1 MRRGRSVGRA
11 SKAVIVGVGESA
23 YTKWGAMTDQS
34 ELSMALESVAA
45 AAKDAGIASTDIDG
59 FASYSNDANL
69 PAQMQLGLGVPML
82 RHASMVWGGGG
93 GGLLGA
99 VAHAAAAVE
108 AGHANCIAVF
118 RALAQGQRG
127 RLGQGGK
134 PGPTFNATAP
144 FGLLIPA
151 QQAALMMRRHFH
163 DHGTSPDTLAEIA
176 IVSREN
182 AQTNPKALMCGRPMN
197 RAAYFDSRM
206 ISDPLRLFD
215 CCLESDAAA
224 AVLVTTADRAKDLRA
239 VPVEILAVGVGG
251 GQAWG
256 MGFLGGHNMPV
267 DRYSHGNASEL
278 GAELFACAGIAPDD
292 VDVAQLYDAFTP
304 MVVQALGDYGFC
316 AHDEVAQFVASGA
329 LRRGGSLPINTSGG
343 SLSEAYVHG
352 MNLLI
357 ELVRQLRG
365 EALNQVENAQLG
377 FIAGGPGVAP
387 TSAAVLARRSP

>member
-1 MRRGRSVGRA
+1 
-11 SKAVIVGVGESA
+11 
-23 YTKWGAMTDQS
+23 
-34 ELSMALESVAA
+34 MALEAVAA
-45 AAKDAGIASTDIDG
+45 AAADGGLATREIDG

-69 PAQMQLGLGVPML
+69 PAQMQYGLGIPVL

-93 GGLLGA
+93 GGVLGA

-108 AGHANCIAVF
+108 GGYANCIAVF
-118 RALAQGQRG
+118 RAIAQGQKG

-151 QQAALMMRRHFH
+151 QQAALMMQRHFH

-176 IVSREN
+176 MVCREN
-182 AQTNPKALMCGRPMN
+182 AQANPRALMRGKPMD
-197 RAAYFDSRM
+197 RETYFASRM
-206 ISDPLRLFD
+206 ISEPLRLFD

-224 AVLVTTADRAKDLRA
+224 AVLVTTAERARDCPHT
-239 VPVEILAVGVGG
+239 PVQILAAGVGG
-251 GQAWG
+251 GPNWG
-256 MGFLGGHNMPV
+256 MGFLGGHNMPAE
-267 DRYSHGNASEL
+267 RYSHGNAAEL
-278 GAELFACAGIAPDD
+278 GAELFARSGVTPAD

-316 AHDEVAQFVASGA
+316 GHDELAQFVAAGA
-329 LRRGGSLPINTSGG
+329 LRRGGRLPINTAGG

-352 MNLLI
+352 ANLLV
-357 ELVRQLRG
+357 ELIRQLRG
-365 EALNQVENAQLG
+365 AAINQVDGAQVG

-387 TSAAVLARRSP
+387 TSAAVLAKGLT

>member
-1 MRRGRSVGRA
+1 MGRA
-11 SKAVIVGVGESA
+11 SRAFIVGVGESA
-23 YTKWGAMTDQS
+23 YTKWGAVTDQS
-34 ELSMALESVAA
+34 ELGMALEAVAVAA
-45 AAKDAGIASTDIDG
+45 GDAGIATADIDG

-82 RHASMVWGGGG
+82 RHASMAWGGGG

-108 AGHANCIAVF
+108 AGYANCVAVF

-134 PGPTFNATAP
+134 PGPMFNATAP

-176 IVSREN
+176 MVCREN
-182 AQTNPKALMCGRPMN
+182 AQSNPKALMCGRPMD
-197 RAAYFDSRM
+197 RAAYDASRM

-215 CCLESDAAA
+215 CCLECDAAA

-239 VPVEILAVGVGG
+239 VPVEILAVGVGSG
-251 GQAWG
+251 RGWG
-256 MGFLGGHNMPV
+256 MGFLGGHNMPIEC
-267 DRYSHGNASEL
+267 YSHGNAEEL
-278 GAELFACAGIAPDD
+278 GAELFAHAGVAPND

-316 AHDEVAQFVASGA
+316 AHDDVARFVAGGA
-329 LRRGGSLPINTSGG
+329 LRHGGSLPINTSGG

-352 MNLLI
+352 FNLLI
-357 ELVRQLRG
+357 ELVRQLRR
-365 EALNQVENAQLG
+365 ESLNQVDDAELG

-387 TSAAVLARRSP
+387 TSAAVLARRSQ

>member
-1 MRRGRSVGRA
+1 MAQSLK
-11 SKAVIVGVGESA
+11 SCIVGIGESA
-23 YTKWGAMTDQS
+23 YARWGAITGQS
-34 ELSMALESVAA
+34 ELGMALEAVSLAA
-45 AAKDAGIASTDIDG
+45 DDAGIATREIDG

-108 AGHANCIAVF
+108 AGYANCVAVF
-118 RALAQGQRG
+118 RAIAQGQQG
-127 RLGQGGK
+127 RLGKGGK

-151 QQAALMMRRHFH
+151 QQAALMMQRHFH
-163 DHGTSPDTLAEIA
+163 DHGTSPETLAEIA
-176 IVSREN
+176 VACREN
-182 AQTNPKALMCGRPMN
+182 AQTNPRALMHGRPMDRN
-197 RAAYFDSRM
+197 AYFASRM

-224 AVLVTTADRAKDLRA
+224 AVLVTTRDRAKDLRR
-239 VPVEILAVGVGG
+239 VPVSILSVGSGG
-251 GQAWG
+251 GPEWG

-267 DRYSHGNASEL
+267 ERYSHGNAQEL
-278 GAELFACAGIAPDD
+278 GLELFARAGVTPGD
-292 VDVAQLYDAFTP
+292 VDFAQLYDAFTP

-316 AHDEVAQFVASGA
+316 DHDEIAGFVASGA
-329 LRRGGSLPINTSGG
+329 LRQNGRLPINTAGG

-352 MNLLI
+352 ANLLV

-365 EALNQVENAQLG
+365 EAVNQVADARLG

-387 TSAAVLARRSP
+387 TSAAILAKGPT